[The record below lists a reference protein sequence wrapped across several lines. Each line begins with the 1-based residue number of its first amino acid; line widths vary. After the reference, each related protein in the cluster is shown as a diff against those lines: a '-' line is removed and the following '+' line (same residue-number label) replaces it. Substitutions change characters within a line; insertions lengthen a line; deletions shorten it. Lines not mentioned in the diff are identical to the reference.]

1 MSSVPA
7 LPNLDMD
14 LARTVVAIADT
25 GNFSRAAERVH
36 RSPSAISLQVKRLED
51 MVGRDLFRR
60 DARSVA
66 LTPDGEIFLG
76 YARRLLKLNDEAFSR
91 LATAPCCEGSVRLGV
106 PNDAGIIAVP
116 DILRRFAETHPR
128 VEVAVRLDRTAELER
143 LCASGELDVAIHASD
158 TAADGP
164 DVIHTEPLVWIGA
177 RGGIASETRP
187 LPLALA
193 DHGCSWRA
201 MALDALDRAGIDYR
215 LAYRSEF
222 CQGQIAA
229 VAADLAIAPLPVS
242 VVSDTLVRLGPEQ
255 GLPSLGSY
263 RMILA
268 RRDGGGAVAEALA
281 EHVTAS
287 FRAVAARGTRLFA

>member
-1 MSSVPA
+1 MSSMPA
-7 LPNLDMD
+7 HPNLDID

-36 RSPSAISLQVKRLED
+36 RSPSAISLQVKKLED

-76 YARRLLKLNDEAFSR
+76 YARRLLKLNDEAFTR
-91 LATAPCCEGSVRLGV
+91 FNEPACEGSVRLGV
-106 PNDAGIIAVP
+106 PNDAGTIAIP
-116 DILRRFAETHPR
+116 DILRRFAQTHPR
-128 VEVAVRLDRTAELER
+128 VEVEVRLDRTAELER
-143 LCASGELDVAIHASD
+143 LCASGELDIAIYASD

-164 DVIHTEPLVWIGA
+164 NVIHTEPLVWIGA
-177 RGGIASETRP
+177 RGGMAAGTRP

-201 MALDALDRAGIDYR
+201 IALNALDKAGIDYR

-229 VAADLAIAPLPVS
+229 VAADLAVAPLPLS
-242 VVSDTLVRLGPEQ
+242 VVSENLVRLGPER
-255 GLPSLGSY
+255 GLPALGSY

-268 RRDGGGAVAEALA
+268 RRDGAGIVADALA
-281 EHVTAS
+281 DHVTAS
-287 FRAVAARGTRLFA
+287 FQAIAERGTRLFA